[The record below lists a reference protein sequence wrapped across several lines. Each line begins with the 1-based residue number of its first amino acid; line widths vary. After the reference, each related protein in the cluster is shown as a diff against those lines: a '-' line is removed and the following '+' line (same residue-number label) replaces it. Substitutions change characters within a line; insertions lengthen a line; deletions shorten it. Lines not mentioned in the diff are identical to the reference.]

1 MDGAAEK
8 HEVPVTADDVIRCIK
23 YFLDR
28 EKISQEEYD
37 TMVQYTIDNFY
48 REGA

>member
-1 MDGAAEK
+1 MEDK
-8 HEVPVTADDVIRCIK
+8 LEVPITAEDVIRCIK
-23 YFLDR
+23 YFLDH
-28 EKISQEEYD
+28 ENINQEEYD